1 MWQNLSRANPNV
13 YYELGIAHS
22 YRKNVI
28 LLAQNIDELPFDLRS
43 YRHIPYGIPFDKMNE
58 ARQLFEK
65 TIETVQ
71 TKKTTF
77 GNPVVDF
84 GHSAPDSLDYD
95 AQSQATLD
103 NQDDLGLIDYNI
115 GFHDNMMV
123 MTEIIEEMGGRLN
136 ALTADTESA
145 ISRLEDPETQAPRKQ
160 RKIWQSLAAKLEE
173 FTVWLQDSNRNYQ
186 QGLVNA
192 GQSMDA
198 MLSGEF
204 PIAPEELAE
213 LQIFIQEL
221 ENTEEA
227 MRGLRSGCTDTITAL
242 ATIPRVEKNFQ
253 RAKRLM
259 SNETQI
265 FVDNIDQTQSMIIR
279 ARNAAKRLLDE
290 NRSKD
295 EGTL

>member
-1 MWQNLSRANPNV
+1 MADLSRANPNV

-22 YRKNVI
+22 HRKNVI

-43 YRHIPYGIPFDKMNE
+43 YRNIPYGIPFDKMNE

-65 TIETVQ
+65 TIETMQ
-71 TKKTTF
+71 AKKLTF
-77 GNPVVDF
+77 GNPVTDF
-84 GHSAPDSLDYD
+84 GHSVPDSLAYG
-95 AQSQATLD
+95 AQSQATFD
-103 NQDDLGLIDYNI
+103 KQDDRGLIDYNI
-115 GFHDNMMV
+115 DFQDNMMV
-123 MTEIIEEMGGRLN
+123 MTEVIKEMGERLN
-136 ALTADTESA
+136 VLTADTESA
-145 ISRLEDPETQAPRKQ
+145 ISRIEGPEKHALRKQ
-160 RKIWQSLAAKLEE
+160 RKTWQSLAAKLEE

-192 GQSMDA
+192 GQSVDA

-204 PIAPEELAE
+204 PITPEELAE
-213 LQIFIQEL
+213 LHIFIREL
-221 ENTEEA
+221 ENAEEA
-227 MRGLRSGCTDTITAL
+227 MIGLRSGCKDTITAL

-259 SNETQI
+259 SSETQI
-265 FVDNIDQTQSMIIR
+265 FIDNIDQTQSMIIR